1 MKRKLLFSLMLL
13 CVSSITV
20 SAQTQNAQQMKQINS
35 AKPVTDEDWAKH
47 AAFYNYKVINKDT
60 VFLVADSLPKFPGG
74 NDSLFYFIRKNVNF
88 TNIKDSL
95 QKGDENHSRGRVLI
109 EFYVAKDGSLKN
121 IHVERGFSPDADME
135 ALRVFNMMPKWKPAI
150 IYGRQVCL
158 QMVFPII
165 FVR

>member
-88 TNIKDSL
+88 TNIKESL
-95 QKGDENHSRGRVLI
+95 QKGNGHATALI
-109 EFYVAKDGSLKN
+109 GFYVAKDGSL
-121 IHVERGFSPDADME
+121 IDIQVEKGFSPDVDKE
-135 ALRVFNMMPKWKPAI
+135 ALHVVSIMPKWKPAI
-150 IYGRQVCL
+150 IYGRKVCM
-158 QMVFPII
+158 QMVFPIT